1 MKILTFN
8 NIGGVTGEAD
18 VINESQFTRT
28 SASVTDGKAVIK
40 RKLFFIAEAD
50 DEDAVDI
57 LSLEIFPQK
66 FSAHPKHPAYKY
78 YGNANIEPLSE
89 RSKIWIAE
97 LEYST
102 TNPGSGSG
110 SGKNQNEDTTTIEP
124 WKLAPDN
131 ITLNTSE
138 VTVPFKKGYIDF
150 GDGTFMSAPVCNSAG
165 DMYEEQKTARNLELS
180 FSYAVKNWKSGNLM
194 RYINTVNS
202 DTITVAGVVIPAMQ
216 GLLKNISPNFIT
228 VYEDNSTVVKWT
240 YWQISVTIL
249 IDDSETILK
258 RELLDV
264 GDRAKFHK
272 LVISADQL
280 LTDAKISNTILAATD
295 SPSQICRFRLTENI
309 AAAGEPAVY
318 APTGDIVMC
327 SWEQYLA
334 AAKLY
339 QKAASIVG
347 RKNESA
353 RGYMPEVEQLQQMPL
368 DRLGYLYTQAIDGH
382 PDYVQ
387 GTEYKTNTFYE
398 YEALSWAS
406 LDLPKTGIE

>member
-78 YGNANIEPLSE
+78 YGNASISPISPK
-89 RSKIWIAE
+89 SKIWEAE

-102 TNPGSGSG
+102 DNP
-110 SGKNQNEDTTTIEP
+110 NATAVEP
-124 WKLAPDN
+124 WKLGPDN
-131 ITLNTSE
+131 ITLNASE
-138 VTVPFKKGYIDF
+138 VTVPFKQGYREF
-150 GDGTFMSAPVCNSAG
+150 NNGTFRSVPVCNSAG

-264 GDRAKFHK
+264 GDRAKFHN
-272 LVISADQL
+272 LDISADQL
-280 LTDAKISNTILAATD
+280 LTDAKISNTLLPATN

-318 APTGDIVMC
+318 APTGQIVMC

-353 RGYMPEVEQLQQMPL
+353 RGYMPEVEQMQQMPL
-368 DRLGYLYTQAIDGH
+368 NGNGFLFNQAIDGL